1 MIIEVIASTMSIP
14 NTIIV
19 MMRRALNDG
28 RFDLNGIAFFELL
41 SFYSCLK

>member
-1 MIIEVIASTMSIP
+1 MIIEIIASTMSIP

-28 RFDLNGIAFFELL
+28 RFDLNGIAFFWITFFL
-41 SFYSCLK
+41 FMP